1 MKKIML
7 LAFLIAAIMSQSF
20 GQFRD
25 NANLSFFT
33 GGYAAQQN
41 GYTNGL
47 WYGMYVEYMPIKTT
61 GGLNLGLCA
70 VADRVNFKSNT
81 SVSSYNGGSDEFG
94 AGIAMGKYSEY
105 FSQKHSAYFG
115 ANVMLKSI
123 KDNGTGLSL
132 QQDGKLGTY
141 TMVQEDLMF
150 SAELNINLLKTFGVR
165 ENLFPRSQL
174 KLSYQR
180 PLKSEKTSFWNKA
193 PIKESMIWSK
203 AAIGAEFKQSIAQI
217 GRLNTMVEPKIMIG
231 YHHYVGDDSDWLS
244 AGPEISLKKRGWDD
258 FLSIYVF
265 AKQQVGNFPPNLNS
279 LQFVAG
285 LNLNLASFKKDY

>member
-1 MKKIML
+1 MRKIIL
-7 LAFLIAAIMSQSF
+7 LALLVVATMSESF

-25 NANLSFFT
+25 NANLSLFT

-41 GYTNGL
+41 GNNNGY
-47 WYGMYVEYMPIKTT
+47 WYGLYAEYMPIKTVN
-61 GGLNLGLCA
+61 GLNLGLCA

-81 SVSSYNGGSDEFG
+81 TLSSYNGGSDEFG

-105 FSQKHSAYFG
+105 FTQKHSAYFG
-115 ANVMLKSI
+115 ANLMLKSI
-123 KDNGTGLSL
+123 KDNGTGLSM
-132 QQDGKLGTY
+132 QSDGKLGTY

-150 SAELNINLLKTFGVR
+150 SAELNINLLKTFG
-165 ENLFPRSQL
+165 NIFPRSQW
-174 KLSYQR
+174 KLSYKK

-203 AAIGAEFKQSIAQI
+203 AAIGAEFKQSIVQI
-217 GRLNTMVEPKIMIG
+217 GRLNTMVEPKLMIG
-231 YHHYVGDDSDWLS
+231 YQHYVGDDSDWLS
-244 AGPEISLKKRGWDD
+244 AGPEIALKKLGWDD

-265 AKQQVGNFPPNLNS
+265 AKKQVGNFPANLNS

-285 LNLNLASFKKDY
+285 LNLNLSNLKK